1 MDRILIKEDIIPETE
16 ELLKL
21 YNDAQWSAYTN
32 DSYRLKNAFRNSL
45 KVFTVWD
52 TDKLIGL
59 IRVVGD
65 GQTIIYIQDILI
77 LKKYQKQGI
86 GSTLLKMILERY
98 KSVRQVVLMTDN
110 TEKTINFYKK
120 NGMIKASECNC
131 IAFMK

>member
-1 MDRILIKEDIIPETE
+1 MDRIVIKEDIIPEIE
-16 ELLKL
+16 ELLIL

-77 LKKYQKQGI
+77 LKNIKD
-86 GSTLLKMILERY
+86 R
-98 KSVRQVVLMTDN
+98 VLGVS
-110 TEKTINFYKK
+110 FY
-120 NGMIKASECNC
+120 SW
-131 IAFMK
+131 F